1 MSNQSTKSTD
11 LVIPEVFGGL
21 VTEKVKGKM
30 LISNFAT
37 FSDEL
42 KGVAGDTVKFPKWSL
57 LGDAE
62 EFTEEG
68 FKLTTDKLTQS
79 TTEEKIKQI
88 GKATKVYD
96 YALQV
101 GLGDAIGQ
109 SASQISEVIARKIDT
124 DLIAKAKTTPL
135 QLSMGGTKIANTD
148 LWGALDLYG
157 DDANAE
163 DFVGIVTHSANR
175 QAFYTMDDFIK
186 TDYTHTQEGNGIQRR
201 NMLGYFLGIPVY
213 ISDKDMYDTTGKKGQ
228 TLLIKK
234 DSLGLIMKKDVSIET
249 ARDILEKSTTISAD
263 VLYAT
268 ALLNDAGVVL
278 IK

>member
-1 MSNQSTKSTD
+1 MANEAIKSTD
-11 LVIPEVFGGL
+11 MIIPEVFGGL
-21 VTEKVKGKM
+21 VTEKAKGKM

-42 KGVAGDTVKFPKWSL
+42 KGVAGDTLKFPKWSL

-62 EFTEEG
+62 EFTSEG
-68 FKLTTDKLTQS
+68 FKLSTDKLTQS
-79 TTEEKIKQI
+79 TTEEKIKQV

-96 YALQV
+96 YAMQV
-101 GLGDAIGQ
+101 GLGDPLGQ
-109 SASQISEVIARKIDT
+109 CASQIGEVIARKIDT

-135 QLSMGGTKIANTD
+135 QLSMAGTKIANTD
-148 LWGALDLYG
+148 LWNAMDLYG

-175 QAFYTMDDFIK
+175 QAFYQMEDFVK
-186 TDYTHTQEGNGIQRR
+186 ADYTHTQEGNGIQRR
-201 NMLGYFLGIPVY
+201 NMLGYFLGIPVF
-213 ISDKDMYDTTGKKGQ
+213 ISDKDLYDTANKKGQ
-228 TLLIKK
+228 TLMIKK

-263 VLYAT
+263 VLYTT
-268 ALLNDAGVVL
+268 ALLNDAGIVL